1 MSQAKLFCDGLGSGW
16 SYIVKS
22 LLRRKPKHLVKQSD
36 YITKITNML
45 MIKGRPF
52 DTINFTDLSA
62 QLEQRCLGSNNL
74 AKLTKG

>member
-22 LLRRKPKHLVKQSD
+22 LLRRLTKQSD
-36 YITKITNML
+36 YIIQITNML

-52 DTINFTDLSA
+52 DTINFTDLA
-62 QLEQRCLGSNNL
+62 VQLEQRCLDSNNL
-74 AKLTKG
+74 VQVTKAY